1 MGEEERFQ
9 EIKWLLNATIEEFD
23 SFLKSAGGFE
33 EVKVGNGWNPSEVP
47 YFPYLFV
54 PMPASKALEL
64 AEKRKVEIFRS
75 VFWVISPKRER
86 IEMVGEPKIEFM
98 PIWEIE
104 GYHECYFFRD
114 GAYHLK
120 VKEDVVAIEVEGKLR
135 NLVTES
141 SNERQSLGD
150 LDKKTDGFMV
160 QRSKHFTIDKVVE
173 LAYQSRKARLYLDQK
188 GNENKEFT
196 ILQENKAKVESLSER
211 TDLDNLVKD
220 YLKDAVEKK
229 KMAFDKLGDKIV
241 KPPEN
246 FSKILS
252 NRFEVSILNL
262 YLVPFYAYRYRYQD
276 KIKEIRINGVTGELH
291 E

>member
-188 GNENKEFT
+188 GNEDKEFT
-196 ILQENKAKVESLSER
+196 ILRENKAKVESLSER

-276 KIKEIRINGVTGELH
+276 KIKEIRINGVTGELR

>member
-64 AEKRKVEIFRS
+64 AEKRKVEFFRS

-188 GNENKEFT
+188 GNEDKEFT
-196 ILQENKAKVESLSER
+196 ILRENKAKVESLSER

-276 KIKEIRINGVTGELH
+276 KIKEIRINGVTGELR

>member
-120 VKEDVVAIEVEGKLR
+120 VKEDVVAIEVEGILR

-160 QRSKHFTIDKVVE
+160 QRPKHFTIDKVVE

-188 GNENKEFT
+188 GNEDKEFT

-229 KMAFDKLGDKIV
+229 KIAFDKLGDKIV

-262 YLVPFYAYRYRYQD
+262 YLVPFYVYRYRYQD
-276 KIKEIRINGVTGELH
+276 KTKEIRINGVTGELH